1 MSFPATL
8 SQTSLYPEVIKVVFF
23 THNYKT
29 SITRNFQ
36 EDLQCYLR
44 YMQRSF
50 TLKFVRSQLRRKGK
64 IKEPLCRVVVR
75 VKREKL
81 PLYLERNKK
90 KEHNKKRKIFF
101 PARIMNCS
109 FERSLKITFVF
120 VSNATRDAV
129 NLMLAVSGKPS
140 QLPFLVNSQL

>member
-50 TLKFVRSQLRRKGK
+50 SLKFVRSQLRRKGK
-64 IKEPLCRVVVR
+64 IKSPFVGLLFGLKGRNC
-75 VKREKL
+75 
-81 PLYLERNKK
+81 LYAQSGIKK
-90 KEHNKKRKIFF
+90 KSTIRKGKFFF

-120 VSNATRDAV
+120 VSNATRDTV